1 MDPVQQN
8 REIAIKRFN
17 VKPKRGIEFLLE
29 SKLIEDTGE
38 RGAQQA
44 VDFILEAGDK
54 ISRFKL
60 GDYLGERYVGR
71 NNYRLKVPKYLT
83 LADFDI

>member
-8 REIAIKRFN
+8 KEIAIKRFN
-17 VKPKRGIEFLLE
+17 VKPKRSIEFLLE
-29 SKLIEDTGE
+29 SKLIEDTSE
-38 RGAQQA
+38 RGAHHA

-60 GDYLGERYVGR
+60 GDYLGERCVV
-71 NNYRLKVPKYLT
+71 LFYL
-83 LADFDI
+83 